1 MHVTVHVPHVTLRVH
16 VYTVCTIIIGEIVK
30 MGRWGDGGDGEMW
43 SYGDGGDSEGW
54 KYMYMYEM
62 EQRHRD
68 RE

>member
-1 MHVTVHVPHVTLRVH
+1 
-16 VYTVCTIIIGEIVK
+16 